1 MLSTKLGEDV
11 VAQTGDGAVILT
23 TDFHRANLGATMNRR
38 LHVLTTRLD
47 PFDRFAQLRRNPT
60 EQGFFRINI
69 EFRAEA
75 AANFRRDYAE
85 LVFSQ
90 ADHQRDLCAH
100 EMWNLR

>member
-1 MLSTKLGEDV
+1 MIGTKIGEDV

-23 TDFHRANLGATMNRR
+23 TDFHCANLGAAMNRR

-47 PFDRFAQLRRNPT
+47 PFDRFPELHRNPT

-69 EFRAEA
+69 KFRAEP

-90 ADHQRDLCAH
+90 TNHQRDLGAH

>member
-1 MLSTKLGEDV
+1 MISAKIGKDV
-11 VAQTGDGAVILT
+11 VTQTGDGAVILT

-47 PFDRFAQLRRNPT
+47 PFDRFAQLYRNPT

-69 EFRAEA
+69 KFRAEA
-75 AANFRRDYAE
+75 AANFRRDYSE

-90 ADHQRDLCAH
+90 ADPQRALVAQAIC
-100 EMWNLR
+100 NLL